1 MVTKPPGDT
10 VELLEREPEVDEIDD
25 DEPTK
30 EELLRNLRESL
41 RQSLAGETR
50 PVEELIEEIRR
61 EQEAAEANKST

>member
-1 MVTKPPGDT
+1 MVTKPPGES
-10 VELLEREPEVDEIDD
+10 VKLLEQEPVVDEIDD

-30 EELLRNLRESL
+30 EELLLNLRESL

-61 EQEAAEANKST
+61 ENKHYADQG

>member
-1 MVTKPPGDT
+1 MVTKPPGET
-10 VELLEREPEVDEIDD
+10 VELLEQEPVVDEIDD

-30 EELLRNLRESL
+30 EELLLNLRESL

-61 EQEAAEANKST
+61 ENKHYADQG

>member
-10 VELLEREPEVDEIDD
+10 VELHEPDPIVDEIDD

-30 EELLRNLRESL
+30 EELLLNLRESL

-50 PVEELIEEIRR
+50 PVEELIEQVRR
-61 EQEAAEANKST
+61 EQERYADQC